1 MERAIQ
7 TLTRSTRQLLLDGA
21 LPARFWP
28 EALSHAVW
36 LYNRFPHASLDGLF
50 SPFTAMF
57 QQPARLH
64 HLRGFGSL
72 AFVKI
77 WPRPAKLTAS
87 QAFVGVFI
95 GFSTRAD
102 ASLFWDPAR
111 DILVSS
117 VSFRSLPHTTYRDFN
132 KFALRLPSMTS
143 WEHSPLSGGSASFL
157 SRSAAA
163 AVVENSSALAHPSPP
178 VARTST
184 GQSCDNISSSPYID
198 SSELDR
204 DIDHAPTGGVSE
216 PSPPNLPPATL
227 SPETLLPSDD
237 TPFLPNSQVHVAPR
251 LMLVAHNAASRS
263 LLTRRRWIIDSGASV
278 SIVSSATTL
287 DFVDPTIPQI
297 VVTTMDGTKVKSEAA
312 GPCSIQVVNPITRVV
327 SILKLPCVYFLPG
340 AAYNLLSV
348 QDIQQ
353 VGLSAHFDNTTPGYR
368 GTIQNGLPQA
378 NILCYIQLVAGAF
391 TLTCPNVFV
400 PLDANAVS
408 SASVLVGTTTSPS
421 LEDVSSFL
429 RARNAQGPDVINW
442 TMAEA
447 HSFLGH
453 RTPADIIKMVDRGL
467 LPRVRLSSR
476 SMPPCSACLTG
487 TSNAHA
493 AVSTHYHRAT
503 RPLERL
509 YLDFF
514 IPAQENIL
522 PDRATAVLYVVD
534 EATRLVWT
542 HVAASR
548 TAAMS
553 WFRARVAHWERRCGT
568 RVVEIV
574 TDCAPEFLAT
584 NFRDWASNLGIDQF
598 YSVAHEPVHNGV
610 VERAIQTLTR
620 STRQLLLDG
629 ALPARFWPE
638 ALSHAVWLYN
648 RFPHSSLDGLFSPFT
663 AMFKQPARLHHLRG
677 FGSLAFVK
685 VWPRP
690 AKLTASQAFV
700 GVFLGF
706 STRADAS
713 LFWDPARDILV
724 SSVSFRPLP
733 HTTYRDFNTFALR
746 LPSMPSWEHSSL
758 RGGESPA
765 SVEPREPLAS
775 PLSPASVE
783 PREPL
788 ASPLSPS
795 PTSSAL
801 FSCAVTNC
809 GACALEQA
817 YLEVRV
823 CQEPFHER
831 YRTSDHCDICFQG
844 GNLVLCE
851 FCEVAYHPTCL
862 PAMQAHIPAAGFA
875 CVACYAD
882 SFPNR
887 KDQYSALLFGIAG
900 SATELSVPGPIGTG
914 SPAAVGEGTNM
925 VSDVSNATA
934 GVNTRTTFGVP
945 VGTDGGEHIAAGADN
960 SVTATSDNT
969 PAARACATERQGV
982 RTRAQMR
989 ANFQAAPRSPLL
1001 RKIHLPSSVRSRS
1014 RAALRSRG
1022 QKSARVRPIAL
1033 AAQHSGMSDDS
1044 LLDQAILEAQAERQS
1059 LPYAVQTR
1067 SGEAPLPMVRGYTKT
1082 LWVDRA
1088 TRHPLWFA
1096 NLIELRAL
1104 HARVDELSLGV
1115 RQSPRSRRMSHF
1127 AGVAVSQT
1135 NSSSADSYPPGTPED
1150 VRHKQAWEVPVPT
1163 TYSQA
1168 MRGSHSQAWYASM
1181 SRELHSLI
1189 ERQTWREGYIP
1200 PGIKAIATKWVYN
1213 VKSSLLFKSRL
1224 VARGDQRPRNSF
1236 EPESDSPTL
1245 SRVSLNTLFAVGQ
1258 TLGWHMHA
1266 LDVDCAYLYGDV
1278 PDSVRGKVWLQLPQ
1292 GMQPSLPHVEG
1303 RTIGLDLQHTLYGLR
1318 FSGRQ
1323 WFMKLH
1329 KFLVANGY
1337 SPSVVDPCIY
1347 LRRSATGFVAI
1358 AVYVDDLAVFSSSA
1372 QLLSDTKS
1380 CLMTRFKMKD
1390 LGEIS
1395 RYLGLEV
1402 ERTETSFTYHVAPYI
1417 AELVAQY
1424 LPDDHPPVLS
1434 PADPGVRLSAR
1445 ACPVPGSDEERF
1457 MASVPYDSLVGSL
1470 SYIAVAVR
1478 PDIARS
1484 VHTLQRAQAH
1494 PTQAHWQAALRVL
1507 QYLRSTPTLGPR
1519 YSTSAG
1525 TQTQLQ
1531 VQAYVDASFAPDWHD
1546 DDGVSVSGFI
1556 VYFAG
1561 GPIAWASHK
1570 QKHVAGSTCESEFIA
1585 LSECLNVI
1593 EWIRHFLGELGI
1605 IQQKTKVFEDNQAA
1619 ISLAT
1624 SLSVSGTSRHVVVR
1638 YARVREAVAN
1648 ETLDVIYVPTNLQ
1661 YADTLTK
1668 VVSTP
1673 NFIKFLPFILGQSV
1687 SEIKRSRQAYI
1698 DLYTLS
1704 RVSPGVSI

>member
-1 MERAIQ
+1 MFFRILQDRIRLDAARQVPPLLLNVSRAPASFNSPATFLAQAAVSSMPSLNSSLSQPASTWRTRLATPSVPITCWNCFQRGHYLAECPNPPVLGCRRCRTAAHGADSCPRQSPAIAPSAAATTAPVGLAAPGVSRPAAAAAALFTATIARDGTGLQSNNIASSDYSPVLECDAVSTTVPNFTIFSESPPANLTSVTLPAEISEQFDRQSSHVAPCLVLAAHSSASRSLLTRRRWIVDSGASIHIVSSLDTLDKIDSTIPSVLVTTADGTVVKSEAAGPCSVTVINPLTRVAFIIHLKCAYYVPGAAFNLLSVQNVQQTGLAVHFDAQVAGFSGTLRLSSQLDKILCCIQLVGGALTLTCPGLPSLVDMSSLNTMSACASVTMSHNSSADDVSSFLRARNDKGKDVTTWTLAEAHSYLGHRTPADILKMVDRGLLPRVRLSSRSMPPCSACLTGTINAHAAVSTHHHRATRPLERLYLDFFIPAQENIIPNRAAAVLYIVDEATRFLWTHVAESRTAAMSWFRAQVAHWERRCRQRVVEIVTDCAPEFLATNFRDWASNLGIDQLYSVAHEPIHNGAVERAIQ
-7 TLTRSTRQLLLDGA
+7 TLTRSTRQLLLDGV

-72 AFVKI
+72 AFVKL

-87 QAFVGVFI
+87 QAFLGVFI

-117 VSFRSLPHTTYRDFN
+117 VSFRPLPNTTYRDYN
-132 KFALRLPSMTS
+132 KLVLRLPSMTS
-143 WEHSPLSGGSASFL
+143 WEHSSF
-157 SRSAAA
+157 SEGMSHDSAALN
-163 AVVENSSALAHPSPP
+163 EPLDCTPPS
-178 VARTST
+178 
-184 GQSCDNISSSPYID
+184 
-198 SSELDR
+198 L
-204 DIDHAPTGGVSE
+204 PT
-216 PSPPNLPPATL
+216 PPA
-227 SPETLLPSDD
+227 P
-237 TPFLPNSQVHVAPR
+237 
-251 LMLVAHNAASRS
+251 
-263 LLTRRRWIIDSGASV
+263 
-278 SIVSSATTL
+278 
-287 DFVDPTIPQI
+287 
-297 VVTTMDGTKVKSEAA
+297 
-312 GPCSIQVVNPITRVV
+312 
-327 SILKLPCVYFLPG
+327 
-340 AAYNLLSV
+340 
-348 QDIQQ
+348 
-353 VGLSAHFDNTTPGYR
+353 
-368 GTIQNGLPQA
+368 
-378 NILCYIQLVAGAF
+378 
-391 TLTCPNVFV
+391 
-400 PLDANAVS
+400 
-408 SASVLVGTTTSPS
+408 
-421 LEDVSSFL
+421 
-429 RARNAQGPDVINW
+429 
-442 TMAEA
+442 
-447 HSFLGH
+447 
-453 RTPADIIKMVDRGL
+453 
-467 LPRVRLSSR
+467 
-476 SMPPCSACLTG
+476 
-487 TSNAHA
+487 
-493 AVSTHYHRAT
+493 
-503 RPLERL
+503 
-509 YLDFF
+509 
-514 IPAQENIL
+514 
-522 PDRATAVLYVVD
+522 
-534 EATRLVWT
+534 
-542 HVAASR
+542 
-548 TAAMS
+548 
-553 WFRARVAHWERRCGT
+553 
-568 RVVEIV
+568 
-574 TDCAPEFLAT
+574 
-584 NFRDWASNLGIDQF
+584 
-598 YSVAHEPVHNGV
+598 
-610 VERAIQTLTR
+610 
-620 STRQLLLDG
+620 
-629 ALPARFWPE
+629 
-638 ALSHAVWLYN
+638 
-648 RFPHSSLDGLFSPFT
+648 
-663 AMFKQPARLHHLRG
+663 
-677 FGSLAFVK
+677 
-685 VWPRP
+685 
-690 AKLTASQAFV
+690 
-700 GVFLGF
+700 
-706 STRADAS
+706 
-713 LFWDPARDILV
+713 
-724 SSVSFRPLP
+724 
-733 HTTYRDFNTFALR
+733 
-746 LPSMPSWEHSSL
+746 
-758 RGGESPA
+758 
-765 SVEPREPLAS
+765 
-775 PLSPASVE
+775 
-783 PREPL
+783 
-788 ASPLSPS
+788 
-795 PTSSAL
+795 
-801 FSCAVTNC
+801 FSCAVTDC

-817 YLEVRV
+817 FLEVRA
-823 CQEPFHER
+823 CQEPFDER
-831 YRTSDHCDICFQG
+831 YRTSDHCNICLKG
-844 GNLVLCE
+844 GHLILCD
-851 FCEVAYHPTCL
+851 FCEVVYHSTCL
-862 PAMQAHIPAAGFA
+862 PAMQAHIPAAGFV
-875 CVACYAD
+875 CVDCYAD

-887 KDQYSALLFGIAG
+887 KDQYSSLLFGTAG
-900 SATELSVPGPIGTG
+900 SATELSVPGLVETG
-914 SPAAVGEGTNM
+914 SSVAVGEGAGM
-925 VSDVSNATA
+925 VSGVSNATA
-934 GVNTRTTFGVP
+934 GVDTRVTLGASVGADGV
-945 VGTDGGEHIAAGADN
+945 EHIGAGEDGN
-960 SVTATSDNT
+960 VTVKLDDTT
-969 PAARACATERQGV
+969 AARACATERQGV
-982 RTRAQMR
+982 RTRAQLR
-989 ANFQAAPRSPLL
+989 ADFQAAPRSPLL
-1001 RKIHLPSSVRSRS
+1001 RKIHLPSSVRPRS
-1014 RAALRSRG
+1014 RAVLLRRG
-1022 QKSARVRPIAL
+1022 EKSARVRPIAM
-1033 AAQHSGMSDDS
+1033 AAQISDNSAD
-1044 LLDQAILEAQAERQS
+1044 LLLEHAILRAQEERLS
-1059 LPYAVQTR
+1059 LPYVVQTR
-1067 SGEAPLPMVRGYTKT
+1067 SGEAALPMVRGYTKE

-1115 RQSPRSRRMSHF
+1115 RQSPRSRRMLHF
-1127 AGVAVSQT
+1127 AGAAVLQT
-1135 NSSSADSYPPGTPED
+1135 NSPSADSYPPGTPED

-1163 TYSQA
+1163 NYSQA
-1168 MRGSHSQAWYASM
+1168 TRGSHSQAWYASM

-1278 PDSVRGKVWLQLPQ
+1278 PNSVRGKVWLQLPQ
-1292 GMQPSLPHVEG
+1292 GMQSSLPHVEG

-1329 KFLVANGY
+1329 QFLVANGY

-1417 AELVAQY
+1417 AELAAQY
-1424 LPDDHPPVLS
+1424 LTDDHPPVLS

-1445 ACPVPGSDEERF
+1445 ACPVPGSDEAIF

-1478 PDIARS
+1478 PDIARA

-1494 PTQAHWQAALRVL
+1494 PTRAHWQAALRIL

-1519 YSTSAG
+1519 YSTFAG
-1525 TQTQLQ
+1525 SQSQLQ

-1546 DDGVSVSGFI
+1546 DDGVSVSGFL

-1624 SLSVSGTSRHVVVR
+1624 SLSVSGNSRHVVVR

-1673 NFIKFLPFILGQSV
+1673 NFIKNLPFILGQSV
-1687 SEIKRSRQAYI
+1687 SDIKRSRQAYI
-1698 DLYTLS
+1698 DSYAFS
-1704 RVSPGVSI
+1704 RDSSVVSI